1 MRAYSADL
9 RGRVLADCDGGLGTR
24 AVAAK
29 YRVSEAW
36 VRRLKQVRRE
46 VGRTTPADQRRGPTP
61 GWVAHADAI
70 RAAVAA
76 DPDATLA
83 DVGEFR
89 LEVYGGPERLRTA
102 RFAVL
107 RRQYG
112 QGSLFALVASGTA
125 PSLFA
130 AMRAAEKAAARTL

>member
-9 RGRVLADCDGGLGTR
+9 RERVLADCDAGSGTP

-29 YRVSEAW
+29 YRVSESW

-46 VGRTTPADQRRGPTP
+46 TGRTTPADQRRGPTP

-83 DVGEFR
+83 EYRTRFALPLSRSALARALVALGLSR
-89 LEVYGGPERLRTA
+89 KKSRSGRASRTA
-102 RFAVL
+102 R
-107 RRQYG
+107 
-112 QGSLFALVASGTA
+112 T
-125 PSLFA
+125 
-130 AMRAAEKAAARTL
+130 